1 MCKYMEK
8 KGSGFDFIEEDY
20 AKAGEE
26 FAPFI
31 TADANSFTLTL
42 PDLTFEKG
50 VIDITADSPN
60 VYVEEILEGKN
71 DLRILSYCYNNKRTV
86 KEIASNIGVTPSTY
100 FRSRVI
106 DRLVAKGMLLEIK
119 QAPANLYTSNLE
131 KVKIKL

>member
-8 KGSGFDFIEEDY
+8 KSSGFDFIEEDY

-50 VIDITADSPN
+50 VIDITAESPD

-71 DLRILSYCYNNKRTV
+71 DLKILSYCYNTKHTV
-86 KEIASNIGVTPSTY
+86 KEIATKIGVTPSTY
-100 FRSRVI
+100 FRSKVI
-106 DRLVAKGMLLEIK
+106 DRLVNSGMLIEIK
-119 QAPANLYTSNLE
+119 NPTASMYTANLE
-131 KVKIKL
+131 KVKLKI